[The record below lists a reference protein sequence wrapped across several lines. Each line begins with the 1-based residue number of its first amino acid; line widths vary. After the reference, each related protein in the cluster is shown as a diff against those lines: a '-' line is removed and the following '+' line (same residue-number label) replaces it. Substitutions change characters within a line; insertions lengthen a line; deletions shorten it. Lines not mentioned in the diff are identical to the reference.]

1 MNSLKYSRFP
11 VPPKNIKKILM
22 IYTKKIVKNIVLA
35 LSSALPFALHSAE
48 NSEYNM
54 PIGVT
59 EVSQS
64 IFGLHMLIFWICV
77 VIGVIVFGI
86 MFWSMWKYRKSKG
99 AVAADFDDNFWLEIG
114 WTVAATAVLIWMAV
128 PSTQVM
134 VQAYDDAEGEINIL
148 VTGHQWKWHYEYMED
163 EVSFFS
169 NLSTSQEQIDNKVPK
184 GEFYLSEVD
193 EPLVI
198 PTNTRVRFLI
208 TGNDVIHSWW
218 VPDFAVKQDAIP
230 GFINTAWTNVPKP
243 GIYRGACT
251 ELCGIKHAFMPVVVR
266 AVEREAYDAF
276 IAEKVALA
284 EAERMLTSK
293 EWTKEE
299 LMERGESF
307 YAVNC
312 VACHQANGKGIPPV
326 FPALEGSEVALN
338 DSDKHIEI
346 LMEGIQGSAMAAFGD
361 SYSEVDIASVIT
373 YTRQAWSNGENGD
386 GVIVTPKDI
395 VEYKKRIDL

>member
-1 MNSLKYSRFP
+1 MTYIRKL
-11 VPPKNIKKILM
+11 V
-22 IYTKKIVKNIVLA
+22 TKLA
-35 LSSALPFALHSAE
+35 LVTYSAIPLALYSAE
-48 NSEYNM
+48 NSDYNM
-54 PIGVT
+54 PVGVT

-77 VIGVIVFGI
+77 VIGVIVFSI

-99 AVAADFDDNFWLEIG
+99 AVAADFDDHFWLEIG
-114 WTVAATAVLIWMAV
+114 WTVAATAVLVWMAV

-198 PTNTRVRFLI
+198 PINTRVRFLI

-230 GFINTAWTNVPKP
+230 GFINTAWTNVPEP

-284 EAERMLTSK
+284 EAEKMLTSK
-293 EWTKEE
+293 EWTKDE
-299 LMERGESF
+299 LMERGEKF
-307 YAVNC
+307 YVTNC

-338 DSDKHIEI
+338 DSEKHIEI

>member
-1 MNSLKYSRFP
+1 MTYIRKL
-11 VPPKNIKKILM
+11 V
-22 IYTKKIVKNIVLA
+22 TKLA
-35 LSSALPFALHSAE
+35 LVTYSAIPLAVYSAE
-48 NSEYNM
+48 NSDYNM
-54 PIGVT
+54 PVGVT

-77 VIGVIVFGI
+77 VIGVIVFSI

-99 AVAADFDDNFWLEIG
+99 AVAADFDDHFWLEIG
-114 WTVAATAVLIWMAV
+114 WTVAATAVLVWMAV

-198 PTNTRVRFLI
+198 PINTRVRFLI

-230 GFINTAWTNVPKP
+230 GFINTAWTNVPEP

-284 EAERMLTSK
+284 EAEKMLTSK
-293 EWTKEE
+293 EWTKDE
-299 LMERGESF
+299 LMERGEKF
-307 YAVNC
+307 YVTNC

-338 DSDKHIEI
+338 DSEKHIEI
-346 LMEGIQGSAMAAFGD
+346 LMEGIQGSPMAAFGD